1 MSYNTELQNNN
12 QELRGILEDVNNLPE
27 YPQVPTKISELE
39 NDSGF
44 ITKVVSDLANY
55 YPKSQT
61 FTRDE
66 INAKI
71 SAIPKFAISVVS
83 SLPTSNISTST
94 IYLLSG
100 GSGSNLYTEYIYS
113 GGKWEILGAQTV
125 DLTGYATET
134 WVNTQLGAYLKQSE
148 LDAAI
153 NSALAAAKASGEF
166 KGDKGDKGDQGE
178 RGLQGE
184 QGVQGIQGAKG
195 DPGKTPVKGT
205 DYFTSADKTEMVNAV
220 INALPKYNGEVVA
233 V

>member
-12 QELRGILEDVNNLPE
+12 QELRGILEDVNELPE

-71 SAIPKFAISVVS
+71 SAIPKFAIEVVS
-83 SLPTSNISTST
+83 SLPTSNISVTT
-94 IYLLSG
+94 VYLVGG
-100 GSGSNLYTEYIYS
+100 GSGNDLYTEYIYAN
-113 GGKWEILGAQTV
+113 GKWEILGAQTV

-134 WVNTQLGAYLKQSE
+134 WVITQLGSYLKQSE
-148 LDAAI
+148 LEAAI
-153 NSALAAAKASGEF
+153 NSALADAKASGEF
-166 KGDKGDKGDQGE
+166 KGDKGDKGE
-178 RGLQGE
+178 K
-184 QGVQGIQGAKG
+184 GA
-195 DPGKTPVKGT
+195 DGKTPVKGT
-205 DYFTSADKTEMVNAV
+205 DYFTPAEKAEMVNAV
-220 INALPKYNGEVVA
+220 IAALPKYAGGVS
-233 V
+233 